1 MSLEVLHNDKGVVVS
16 FYKPVCIIS
25 VVFPNIGESLENIVK
40 ISSNDQ
46 KSDRDH
52 CNWFALHWVKFA
64 KFCEAFEE
72 NLKPLKLDLNARKP
86 ILDFYLSRLV
96 PERCSAGG
104 DLWQSDS
111 SKLIICLR
119 AHK

>member
-52 CNWFALHWVKFA
+52 CN
-64 KFCEAFEE
+64 
-72 NLKPLKLDLNARKP
+72 
-86 ILDFYLSRLV
+86 
-96 PERCSAGG
+96 
-104 DLWQSDS
+104 
-111 SKLIICLR
+111 
-119 AHK
+119 